1 MKLVKEHINEKFE
14 EISDP
19 VADMGI
25 GKIDLEKVYND
36 TVIAGINVAIGRK
49 SGHIVSWGKGI
60 HLYSTYYLTVVQTYN
75 MTARDRYFTCMMF
88 NNIEDAQTIKKRLS
102 TFTTSYLYT
111 AINKVKLY
119 IKKQSFNNR
128 FEIIEAGI

>member
-1 MKLVKEHINEKFE
+1 MKLVREILYEKFAE
-14 EISDP
+14 KSDP
-19 VADMGI
+19 VEDMGI
-25 GKIDLEKVYND
+25 GVTYENLTPGTIIKPKKF
-36 TVIAGINVAIGRK
+36 VAIGRK